1 MKNIIFDL
9 GGVVLDWNPEKVRK
23 EFKENP
29 ELPRFLFDS
38 GFFQKHWTEFD
49 RGTYTEE
56 EMVAKMAALSG
67 FSLPDCRLFMEYIKH
82 SLVDIPR
89 TVELIRSLS
98 EQGYPLYCLSNM
110 SREFYDYLKHREVF
124 RYFTGQIISA
134 HEGMVKPDEDIFNV
148 LLDRFHLEPHECLFI
163 DDLPANVKT
172 AVDMGF
178 HTVLFADKEKGYWAI
193 DRFIAAS

>member
-56 EMVAKMAALSG
+56 EMIAKMSALSG
-67 FSLPDCRLFMEYIKH
+67 FS
-82 SLVDIPR
+82 
-89 TVELIRSLS
+89 
-98 EQGYPLYCLSNM
+98 
-110 SREFYDYLKHREVF
+110 
-124 RYFTGQIISA
+124 
-134 HEGMVKPDEDIFNV
+134 
-148 LLDRFHLEPHECLFI
+148 
-163 DDLPANVKT
+163 
-172 AVDMGF
+172 
-178 HTVLFADKEKGYWAI
+178 
-193 DRFIAAS
+193 